1 MSLAASHG
9 TDRLLT
15 LVNAAVLRATPEA
28 LGMLLL
34 RDDPQF
40 ARIVSG
46 SAPTLVAAALE
57 DGRRLAASVRL
68 AWGADPYAVAR
79 RRSIPVVQIDE
90 DHCYGTTVVY
100 AEYAE
105 RPPLIRLFGPSIGA
119 LNLRLADPRVR
130 AAYLGE

>member
-15 LVNAAVLRATPEA
+15 LVNAAVLQATPEA

-46 SAPTLVAAALE
+46 SASALVAAALE

-79 RRSIPVVQIDE
+79 RRSIPVVR
-90 DHCYGTTVVY
+90 CARGPVAT
-100 AEYAE
+100 A
-105 RPPLIRLFGPSIGA
+105 RPCCTPST
-119 LNLRLADPRVR
+119 LSVR
-130 AAYLGE
+130 R